1 MVLVLVTL
9 LVVGCTRTLSPV
21 AKSSPTPTPSPLVWT
36 DCQGGFQ
43 CATVQVPLDY
53 AHPGS
58 GTIGIAISRK
68 PATDTARRIG
78 SVLTNPGGPGASGI
92 QFLRGE
98 AGAMS
103 ALNTRFDLI
112 GFDPRGI
119 GQSAPVRCLDGPQ
132 EDTFNALDSVF
143 DDPQEKQA
151 GIDAD
156 KNFTA
161 GCKQR
166 SGQLLPFVDTVSA
179 ARDMDVIRA
188 ALGDQKLTYLGFSY
202 GTFLGENYAHL
213 FPTRIRALAL
223 DGVVDPTL
231 SPNDFLYAQ
240 LVAFEQNLQAFLND
254 CRARR
259 TASPPCT
266 YAQAGDPGTKLMGLM
281 QRLDTTPLP
290 VGNRSLTRSLAVIG
304 VLTPL
309 YDQSTWPYLDQA
321 LTLADR
327 NNGTLLLRFSD
338 LYLGRNADGTYDNQ
352 TDANVAVN
360 CIDRPVPTD
369 IAAYDALGPK
379 FASASALFGPAFQY
393 SNLACAYWP
402 VKATGTVGPITA
414 DGAPPI
420 LLVGGTGDPATP
432 YAWAQ
437 SVNQQLAGS
446 VLLTREGN
454 GHVSYDKSS
463 LCQSAHQR
471 LSDRPHTPGHRDGLP
486 LEPCLSWQRSAS
498 WALQNLANHR

>member
-1 MVLVLVTL
+1 MVLVIVTL
-9 LVVGCTRTLSPV
+9 VAAGCTRTPNPV
-21 AKSSPTPTPSPLVWT
+21 SKSSPTPTPSPLVWA
-36 DCQGGFQ
+36 DCKGGFQ
-43 CATVQVPLDY
+43 CATVEVPLDY
-53 AHPGS
+53 AHPAA

-68 PATDTARRIG
+68 PATDPSRRIG

-103 ALNTRFDLI
+103 ALNARFDLI

-132 EDTFNALDSVF
+132 EDNFNALDSVF
-143 DDPQEKQA
+143 DDPAEKQA
-151 GIDAD
+151 GIAAD
-156 KNFTA
+156 KAYAA
-161 GCKQR
+161 GCMQR
-166 SGQLLPFVDTVSA
+166 SPQVLPFVDTVSA
-179 ARDMDVIRA
+179 ARDMDEIRA
-188 ALGDQKLTYLGFSY
+188 ALGDNKLTYLGFSY

-213 FPTRIRALAL
+213 FPTHIRALAL

-231 SPNDFLYAQ
+231 APNDFLYAQ
-240 LVAFEQNLQAFLND
+240 LVAFEQNLQAFLTD
-254 CRARR
+254 CKARR

-266 YAQAGDPGTKLMGLM
+266 YAQAGDPGTKLMSLM
-281 QRLDTTPLP
+281 QRLDIAPLP

-327 NNGTLLLRFSD
+327 NNGSLLLRFSD
-338 LYLGRNADGTYDNQ
+338 LYLGRNSDGTYDNQ
-352 TDANVAVN
+352 TDANSAVN
-360 CIDRPVPTD
+360 CIDRPVPND
-369 IAAYDALGPK
+369 VAAYDALGPK
-379 FASASALFGPAFQY
+379 FAGASALFGPAFQY
-393 SNLACAYWP
+393 SNLVCAYWP
-402 VKATGTVGPITA
+402 VKPTGMVGPITA

-437 SVNQQLAGS
+437 SVNQQLSGS

-463 LCQSAHQR
+463 CAKVAINAYLID
-471 LSDRPHTPGHRDGLP
+471 LTLP
-486 LEPCLSWQRSAS
+486 AAGTVCR
-498 WALQNLANHR
+498 